1 MFFTQEFIYLCN
13 MKNFLFILT
22 LLFGMLL
29 FVPEDVQNNDTTL
42 DLQVQKEAVMIE
54 KGTADM
60 QHNLEIL
67 SSDLK
72 GCNCLTPRRSIQN
85 VSNTLNIRLLK
96 IEEKAIQYFRLKEIN
111 LLRKVSNNFIIHLK
125 NQIIMSTKKNKFS
138 IYIYVVIT
146 IIGCVLAC
154 SSIVP
159 NDYLKLVVVMGAL
172 GVGLYG
178 IMKGL
183 STPST
188 TEETASPEK

>member
-72 GCNCLTPRRSIQN
+72 GCNCLTPRRKGNPVFS
-85 VSNTLNIRLLK
+85 LER
-96 IEEKAIQYFRLKEIN
+96 
-111 LLRKVSNNFIIHLK
+111 
-125 NQIIMSTKKNKFS
+125 NQS
-138 IYIYVVIT
+138 
-146 IIGCVLAC
+146 
-154 SSIVP
+154 
-159 NDYLKLVVVMGAL
+159 
-172 GVGLYG
+172 
-178 IMKGL
+178 
-183 STPST
+183 
-188 TEETASPEK
+188 SPESIRRGNNMSDH

>member
-22 LLFGMLL
+22 LLFGILL

-72 GCNCLTPRRSIQN
+72 GCNADTSQKHPECQ
-85 VSNTLNIRLLK
+85 
-96 IEEKAIQYFRLKEIN
+96 QYFKHTITEDR
-111 LLRKVSNNFIIHLK
+111 RKGNPVFSLER
-125 NQIIMSTKKNKFS
+125 NQS
-138 IYIYVVIT
+138 
-146 IIGCVLAC
+146 
-154 SSIVP
+154 
-159 NDYLKLVVVMGAL
+159 
-172 GVGLYG
+172 
-178 IMKGL
+178 
-183 STPST
+183 
-188 TEETASPEK
+188 SPESIRRGNNMSDH

>member
-1 MFFTQEFIYLCN
+1 MQNKTKGHIFVFYARIHISLQHEEFSIHIDPTIRN
-13 MKNFLFILT
+13 VA
-22 LLFGMLL
+22 

-111 LLRKVSNNFIIHLK
+111 LLRKVSEEVTICQTINFSTLLCRMGYHVYGLRKII
-125 NQIIMSTKKNKFS
+125 I
-138 IYIYVVIT
+138 
-146 IIGCVLAC
+146 
-154 SSIVP
+154 
-159 NDYLKLVVVMGAL
+159 
-172 GVGLYG
+172 
-178 IMKGL
+178 
-183 STPST
+183 
-188 TEETASPEK
+188 

>member
-1 MFFTQEFIYLCN
+1 MFKQEFIYLCN

-72 GCNCLTPRRSIQN
+72 GCNCLTQKHPECQ
-85 VSNTLNIRLLK
+85 
-96 IEEKAIQYFRLKEIN
+96 QYFKHTITEDR
-111 LLRKVSNNFIIHLK
+111 RKGNPVFSLER
-125 NQIIMSTKKNKFS
+125 NQS
-138 IYIYVVIT
+138 
-146 IIGCVLAC
+146 
-154 SSIVP
+154 
-159 NDYLKLVVVMGAL
+159 
-172 GVGLYG
+172 
-178 IMKGL
+178 
-183 STPST
+183 
-188 TEETASPEK
+188 SPESIRRGNNMSDH

>member
-22 LLFGMLL
+22 LLFGILL

-60 QHNLEIL
+60 QHN
-67 SSDLK
+67 
-72 GCNCLTPRRSIQN
+72 LTPRRSIQN

-111 LLRKVSNNFIIHLK
+111 LLRKVSEEVTICQTINFSTLLCRMGYHVYGLRKII
-125 NQIIMSTKKNKFS
+125 I
-138 IYIYVVIT
+138 
-146 IIGCVLAC
+146 
-154 SSIVP
+154 
-159 NDYLKLVVVMGAL
+159 
-172 GVGLYG
+172 
-178 IMKGL
+178 
-183 STPST
+183 
-188 TEETASPEK
+188 

>member
-22 LLFGMLL
+22 LLFGILL

-85 VSNTLNIRLLK
+85 VSNKHTITEDR
-96 IEEKAIQYFRLKEIN
+96 
-111 LLRKVSNNFIIHLK
+111 RKGNPVFSLER
-125 NQIIMSTKKNKFS
+125 NQS
-138 IYIYVVIT
+138 
-146 IIGCVLAC
+146 
-154 SSIVP
+154 
-159 NDYLKLVVVMGAL
+159 
-172 GVGLYG
+172 
-178 IMKGL
+178 
-183 STPST
+183 
-188 TEETASPEK
+188 SPESIRRGNNMSDH

>member
-22 LLFGMLL
+22 LLFGILL

-72 GCNCLTPRRSIQN
+72 GCNCLTP
-85 VSNTLNIRLLK
+85 LNIRLLK

-111 LLRKVSNNFIIHLK
+111 LLRKVSEEVTICQTINFSTLLCRMGYHVYGLRKII
-125 NQIIMSTKKNKFS
+125 I
-138 IYIYVVIT
+138 
-146 IIGCVLAC
+146 
-154 SSIVP
+154 
-159 NDYLKLVVVMGAL
+159 
-172 GVGLYG
+172 
-178 IMKGL
+178 
-183 STPST
+183 
-188 TEETASPEK
+188 

>member
-1 MFFTQEFIYLCN
+1 

-96 IEEKAIQYFRLKEIN
+96 IEEKAIQYFRLQEIN
-111 LLRKVSNNFIIHLK
+111 LLRKVSDVRPLTF
-125 NQIIMSTKKNKFS
+125 QPSFAAWDTM
-138 IYIYVVIT
+138 
-146 IIGCVLAC
+146 CMAC
-154 SSIVP
+154 GKSLF
-159 NDYLKLVVVMGAL
+159 DRK
-172 GVGLYG
+172 
-178 IMKGL
+178 
-183 STPST
+183 
-188 TEETASPEK
+188 